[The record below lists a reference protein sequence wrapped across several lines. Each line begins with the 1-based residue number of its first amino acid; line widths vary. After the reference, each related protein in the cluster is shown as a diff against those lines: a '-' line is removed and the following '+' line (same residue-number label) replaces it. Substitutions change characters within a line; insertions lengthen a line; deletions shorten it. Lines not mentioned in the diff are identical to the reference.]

1 MAKIFM
7 IQRSQEEVTNF
18 KKGQATIIATLFFLF
33 ISLIVISGSSSL
45 VLKESKIIKNLIF
58 SKESYFLAESGI
70 EDVSYRIMNLKSV
83 DSTEILKIDDF
94 YATTT
99 VVTLDTDQK
108 EITAQGSVFN
118 SIRKIKAKMTTDTSL
133 SFHYGVQMGEGG
145 LIMENNSLVSG
156 NVYSNGPI
164 NGSGSN
170 LIKGDVVSA
179 GPNGLINSIHSTSSA
194 YSHNITNST
203 IDRDAFYVN
212 ISNTNVSGTL
222 HPNSPDQATSTLP
235 ISDEIIQDWEEA
247 AAVSVIDSPCPYEIN
262 DDITLGP
269 VKITCDVEIKG
280 NPTIVLLGP
289 IWITGNLTAENTAII
304 KIDSSL
310 GGKSVAIIVDKPAD
324 RSTSSKILFKN
335 SVSFQGSGS
344 SGSYILVISQNN
356 SAQGGGDV
364 KAIDVMNTVSGAILL
379 YSGHG
384 EIVLRNSLGSLGLKE
399 VTAYKIRL
407 QNSANVIYEKGL
419 ANMLFQSGPAGGY
432 SFGNWSEVP

>member
-1 MAKIFM
+1 MKI
-7 IQRSQEEVTNF
+7 SKNT
-18 KKGQATIIATLFFLF
+18 KGQATIIATIFFLF

-45 VLKESKIIKNLIF
+45 ALKESKIIKNLIF
-58 SKESYFLAESGI
+58 SKKSYFLSESGI
-70 EDVSYRIMNLKSV
+70 EDVGYRIMNLKPV
-83 DSTEILKIDDF
+83 DSTEVLKIEDF

-99 VVTLDTDQK
+99 VVTLDADQK
-108 EITAQGSVFN
+108 EITVQGSVFN
-118 SIRKIKAKMTTDTSL
+118 LVRKIKAKMTTDTSL
-133 SFHYGVQMGEGG
+133 SFHYGVQIGEGG
-145 LIMENNSLVSG
+145 LVMENNSLVSG
-156 NVYSNGPI
+156 NVYSNGSI
-164 NGSGSN
+164 SGSGSN

-212 ISNTNVSGTL
+212 ISNTNVSGVL

-235 ISDEIIQDWEEA
+235 ISDEIIQDWEQA
-247 AAVSVIDSPCPYEIN
+247 AAVSVIDSPCPYIID

-269 VKITCDVEIKG
+269 VKITCDVEING

-304 KIDSSL
+304 KVDSSL
-310 GGKSVAIIVDKPAD
+310 GNKSIAIIADKTTN
-324 RSTSSKILFKN
+324 RSTSSKVLFKN

-356 SAQGGGDV
+356 SAQGGGDE
-364 KAIDVMNTVSGAILL
+364 KAIDVRNTVSGAILL
-379 YSGHG
+379 YSGYG
-384 EIVLRNSLGSLGLKE
+384 EIVLRNSLGSLGLRE

-419 ANMLFQSGPAGGY
+419 ANMLFKSGPAGGY
-432 SFGNWSEVP
+432 SIVDWEEVQ

>member
-1 MAKIFM
+1 MKNE
-7 IQRSQEEVTNF
+7 SQNYCR
-18 KKGQATIIATLFFLF
+18 GQAVIIITIFFLF
-33 ISLIVISGSSSL
+33 ASLTIIFGSSSIA
-45 VLKESKIIKNLIF
+45 LKESKIVKNLAF
-58 SKESYFLAESGI
+58 SQQSYFLAESGI
-70 EDVSYRIMNLKSV
+70 EDVGYRIMNLKPV
-83 DSTEILKIDDF
+83 DSTEVLKIEDF

-99 VVTLDTDQK
+99 VVTLDVDQK

-118 SIRKIKAKMTTDTSL
+118 LVRKIKAKMTTDTGL
-133 SFHYGVQMGEGG
+133 SFHYGVQIGEGG
-145 LIMENNSLVSG
+145 LVMENNSLVSG

-164 NGSGSN
+164 SGSGSN

-203 IDRDAFYVN
+203 IDGDAFYVN

-235 ISDEIIQDWEEA
+235 ISDEIIQDWEQA
-247 AAVSVIDSPCPYEIN
+247 AAVSVINSPCPYIIN
-262 DDITLGP
+262 DDVTLGP

-289 IWITGNLTAENTAII
+289 IWITGNLLAENTAII
-304 KIDSSL
+304 KVDSSL
-310 GGKSVAIIVDKPAD
+310 GSKSVVIIAD
-324 RSTSSKILFKN
+324 NPENRLTGSKIDLKN
-335 SVSFQGSGS
+335 SVVFENSGTE
-344 SGSYILVISQNN
+344 GSYVLLISQNN
-356 SAQGGGDV
+356 SSQSGGNE
-364 KAIDVMNTVSGAILL
+364 KAIIIQNSVSGKLLL

-384 EIVLRNSLGSLGLKE
+384 EILLQNSVNLRE

-419 ANMLFQSGPAGGY
+419 ANMLFKSGPAGGY
-432 SFGNWSEVP
+432 SINNWEEIP